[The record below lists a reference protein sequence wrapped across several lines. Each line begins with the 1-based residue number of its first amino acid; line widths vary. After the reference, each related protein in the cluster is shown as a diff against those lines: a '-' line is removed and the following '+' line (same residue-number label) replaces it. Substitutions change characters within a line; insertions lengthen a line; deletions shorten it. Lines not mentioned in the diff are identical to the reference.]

1 MVVIKLLTSPKCPMC
16 PKAKDVV
23 ERLVKESDDVSVI
36 ELPVNTE
43 EGFKTA
49 MKFGIKFVPAIIIN
63 DEYVIVGVPTLDE
76 LREIVRKYKA
86 KESQS

>member
-16 PKAKDVV
+16 PKAKEVV

-63 DEYVIVGVPTLDE
+63 DEYMTLPALNSRSESVLVI
-76 LREIVRKYKA
+76 YKA
-86 KESQS
+86 SV